1 MHRAIKW
8 LGIILG
14 ILLGLLLVAA
24 LGIFLQ
30 SNRLLKRTHDIPLTD
45 FVAPSGD
52 SIVRVGARLA
62 TVRGCNGCH
71 DADLGGGVFFN
82 EPRIAVLAA
91 PNLTALASTYT
102 DAELYR
108 ALRHGVARDGRGLIA
123 MPSTMFYHLSDAD
136 LGAIIAWVR
145 AQPVVEREILPVRVG
160 PLGRLGLVTG
170 MYNTEASRIDH
181 EAPRLDPNP
190 ADTLR
195 FGAYL
200 ARTSCTECHG
210 LDLQGQDLA
219 PDLAVVAGYTE
230 GQFSHL
236 LYAGVPIG
244 GRELGLMAE
253 VARSR
258 FSHMTA
264 EEHHALYRYLR
275 TLTPDSAAVPASP

>member
-1 MHRAIKW
+1 MNRALKW
-8 LGIILG
+8 LMIVLG
-14 ILLGLLLVAA
+14 VLVGLLLVAA
-24 LGIFLQ
+24 AGIYIQ
-30 SNRLLKRTHDIPLTD
+30 SGRLLNRTHDIPLTA

-52 SIVRVGARLA
+52 SIVRVGARLG

-71 DADLGGGVFFN
+71 APDLGGGEFFN
-82 EPRIAVLAA
+82 DPKVAVLAA
-91 PNLTALASTYT
+91 PNLTALAATYT

-123 MPSTMFYHLSDAD
+123 MPSTMFYHMSDAD

-145 AQPVVEREILPVRVG
+145 AQPLVDREILPIRVG

-181 EAPRLDPNP
+181 DAPRLEPDP

-210 LDLQGQDLA
+210 LDLKGQDTA
-219 PDLAVVAGYTE
+219 PNLAVVAGYTE

-264 EEHHALYRYLR
+264 DEHHALYRYLR
-275 TLTPDSAAVPASP
+275 TLTPDSTAAPASP

>member
-1 MHRAIKW
+1 MNRVLRW
-8 LGIILG
+8 FGIIVG
-14 ILLGLLLVAA
+14 VLLGVLLLAV
-24 LGIFLQ
+24 LGIFIQ
-30 SNRLLKRTHDIPLTD
+30 SSRLLNRTHEIPLTD

-52 SIVRVGARLA
+52 SIVRVGARLG

-71 DADLGGGVFFN
+71 EADLGGGEYFN

-123 MPSTMFYHLSDAD
+123 MPSTMYYDLSDHD

-145 AQPVVEREILPVRVG
+145 AQPPVERETLPVRVG

-170 MYNTEASRIDH
+170 MYSTEAARIDH
-181 EAPRLDPNP
+181 DAPRIEPEP
-190 ADTLR
+190 ADTVQ

-210 LDLQGQDLA
+210 LDLRGQDLA
-219 PDLAVVAGYTE
+219 PGLAVVAGYTE

-244 GRELGLMAE
+244 GRELGLMAD

-264 EEHHALYRYLR
+264 DEHHALYRYLR
-275 TLTPDSAAVPASP
+275 TLTMDSTAVPAGP